1 MVPDHRCRILYLEVV
16 AELPQLLGRAGVLE
30 ENSINV
36 ERVELAGAV
45 AIDGLTDAGDKVSQL
60 CLVVV
65 RDHGPRRSTLRLA
78 GHETEATQA
87 SGPAAA

>member
-1 MVPDHRCRILYLEVV
+1 MVPDHRRRILYQEVV
-16 AELPQLLGRAGVLE
+16 AELPQLRGRAGVLE

-36 ERVELAGAV
+36 ERIELAGTV
-45 AIDGLTDAGDKVSQL
+45 AIDGLPDARDKVSQL

-78 GHETEATQA
+78 GHETEATQE
-87 SGPAAA
+87 SDLVAA

>member
-1 MVPDHRCRILYLEVV
+1 MVPGHRRILYLEVV
-16 AELPQLLGRAGVLE
+16 AVPPQLVGPAGVLE

-36 ERVELAGAV
+36 ERVELAGTV

-78 GHETEATQA
+78 GHETEATQEP
-87 SGPAAA
+87 GLAAA

>member
-1 MVPDHRCRILYLEVV
+1 MVADHRGRILGLKVV
-16 AELPQLLGRAGVLE
+16 AELPQLLRRAGVLE
-30 ENSINV
+30 QNSINV
-36 ERVELAGAV
+36 ERVELAGTV

-78 GHETEATQA
+78 GHESEASQEA
-87 SGPAAA
+87 GLDAA

>member
-1 MVPDHRCRILYLEVV
+1 MVPDHRRRILYLEVV

-30 ENSINV
+30 ENSINL
-36 ERVELAGAV
+36 EWVELAGTV
-45 AIDGLTDAGDKVSQL
+45 AIDGLTDTGDKVSQL

-78 GHETEATQA
+78 GHETEATQE